1 MPKST
6 FSNLPAEKRDRI
18 TQCIIEE
25 FAENTYESASIN
37 QIVKNADI
45 AKGSFYQYF
54 EDKLDI
60 YKMAIEIC
68 QEEKMKYIEGSQ
80 KNTRYLDSFTLI
92 RELYISII
100 QFEIDKPKLSSI
112 MYMYH
117 KSSDLEL
124 KNKVEADVDICD
136 GFEIKKI
143 LDEGI
148 EKSRIYYNIDVQLVT
163 FLLESMIVNIKE
175 YLKIK
180 RRTDKHVDYKGLIN
194 TAVDLVEN
202 GIKLKKKRKID
213 DIL

>member
-6 FSNLPAEKRDRI
+6 FLNLPAEKKDRI
-18 TQCIIEE
+18 IQAIIDE
-25 FAENTYESASIN
+25 FSENTYESASIN

-60 YKMAIEIC
+60 YKMTIELC
-68 QEEKMKYIEGSQ
+68 QSEKMKYIEESQ
-80 KNTRYLDSFTLI
+80 ENTRYLDDFTLI

-100 QFEIDKPKLSSI
+100 KFEIDKPKLSSI
-112 MYMYH
+112 MYKFH

-124 KNKVEADVDICD
+124 KNQVTEDVDICD

-143 LDEGI
+143 LDAGI
-148 EKSRIYYNIDVQLVT
+148 EKGTVYYNIDVELVT
-163 FLLESMIVNIKE
+163 FLLENIIINIKE

-180 RRTDKHVDYKGLIN
+180 RQENKFIDYEGFIN
-194 TAVDLVEN
+194 TAVDLIEN
-202 GIKLKKKRKID
+202 GIKLKRKSKID